1 MGGTL
6 TPQATSTLGPE
17 LVVLDVLEAEQPV
30 GQGAHV
36 AAALDVVLAAQRVEA
51 AAVAPDMPGQQ
62 GQVDERDH
70 VVDRVVV
77 LGDAQ
82 RPADHRPV
90 RLGIGVGG
98 LADELHGHAG
108 LALGVLE
115 RVRLDV
121 GLEGLEVGRRPLDEL
136 AVLQPGGDDLARHG
150 VGERDVRADIEPQP
164 AVRPLG
170 ARRPARV
177 DGPQSGAPVDPL
189 QEVVEEDRV
198 GLAGVAAPEEDEI
211 RLLDLLV

>member
-1 MGGTL
+1 MSATTL
-6 TPQATSTLGPE
+6 ST
-17 LVVLDVLEAEQPV
+17 
-30 GQGAHV
+30 
-36 AAALDVVLAAQRVEA
+36 ALWCSV
-51 AAVAPDMPGQQ
+51 MPSVQQ
-62 GQVDERDH
+62 IIARSACGV
-70 VVDRVVV
+70 
-77 LGDAQ
+77 
-82 RPADHRPV
+82 
-90 RLGIGVGG
+90 GVGG

-150 VGERDVRADIEPQP
+150 VGQRDVRADVEPQP
-164 AVRPLG
+164 AVGPLG

-177 DGPQSGAPVDPL
+177 DGVQARAPIDPL

-198 GLAGVAAPEEDEI
+198 GLAGVTAPEEDEI